1 MQFLTP
7 LPMQRAR
14 RRQEDRTALSDA
26 RMTRAA
32 IDLLV
37 EKGVAGTTLSAIGA
51 GAGYSRGLVSHRFGS
66 KAGLLAHVLKSLSAE
81 WQGRLNAAV
90 AGRRGLAA
98 ILRAI
103 KALEVFV
110 AEEPRGLRVMYL
122 LGFQSIDPA
131 AEYRA
136 NVAAV
141 HEAQRRDLEQWVR
154 QGQHDGAIRPGVDPA
169 RSAAMLAASIA
180 GLVFHWL
187 VTPDL
192 PVRALHRQLRRDVY
206 RNLAN
211 QHRAR

>member
-1 MQFLTP
+1 MQSPNP
-7 LPMQRAR
+7 LPTLRAR
-14 RRQEDRTALSDA
+14 RRQEDRTALSDE

-37 EKGVAGTTLSAIGA
+37 EKGVAGTTLAAIGA

-66 KAGLLAHVLKSLSAE
+66 KAGLLAHVVKYVNAE
-81 WQGRLNAAV
+81 WRERLNTAV
-90 AGRRGLAA
+90 AGRRGLTA

-110 AEEPRGLRVMYL
+110 AEEPRGLRVLYM
-122 LGFQSIDPA
+122 LGFQSIDPG
-131 AEYRA
+131 AEYRT

-141 HEAQRRDLEQWVR
+141 HEAQRRDLEKWVR
-154 QGQHDGAIRPGVDPA
+154 QGQQDGAIRLSVDPA
-169 RSAAMLAASIA
+169 LAAAMLAASIA

-192 PVRALHRQLRRDVY
+192 PIGELHRQLRRDVK
-206 RNLAN
+206 RILGN
-211 QHRAR
+211 QGV

>member
-1 MQFLTP
+1 MMMQSLTP
-7 LPMQRAR
+7 LPAQRTR
-14 RRQEDRTALSDA
+14 RRQEDRTALSYE

-37 EKGVAGTTLSAIGA
+37 EKGVAGTTLAAVGE

-66 KAGLLAHVLKSLSAE
+66 KAGLLAHVVKSLNHE
-81 WQGRLNAAV
+81 WRGRLNAAV

-103 KALEVFV
+103 NALEVFV
-110 AEEPRGLRVMYL
+110 AEEPRGLRVMYM

-141 HEAQRRDLEQWVR
+141 HEAQRRDLEEWVR
-154 QGQHDGAIRPGVDPA
+154 QGQQDGAIRPGVDHA
-169 RSAAMLAASIA
+169 LAAAMLAASIA

-187 VTPDL
+187 VTPGL
-192 PVRALHRQLRRDVY
+192 PIGELHRQLRRDVK
-206 RNLAN
+206 RILGK
-211 QHRAR
+211 QRS